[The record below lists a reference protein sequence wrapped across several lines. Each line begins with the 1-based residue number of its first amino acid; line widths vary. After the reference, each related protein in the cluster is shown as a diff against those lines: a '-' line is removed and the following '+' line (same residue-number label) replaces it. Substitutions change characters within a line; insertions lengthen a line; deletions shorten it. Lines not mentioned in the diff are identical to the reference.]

1 MKQKIHILLVEDD
14 LLSRLSLK
22 SRLESVAVVTEA
34 QTAKEAL
41 DALALSHYDLAFVD
55 LDLDYQLAG
64 LDIVR
69 ALKEKN
75 IHTVVLS
82 GREDDKVIEEAY
94 VRGCKDYLSKPFSKE
109 AIEAVL
115 KKYQHSH
122 IDLLG
127 KLKAT
132 LLTEDSQLS
141 SQLKVIEQA
150 VFGNHPI
157 LLTGESGTGKTF
169 LAKYIHEL
177 IGADKPFIHLNC
189 AEISE
194 NLLESELFGH
204 EKGAF
209 TGAVKTKKGLMELA
223 SGGVLFLDEIA
234 TLPINLQKKLLK
246 AIEEKTFYP
255 VGAEKSVT
263 SDFRLISATCENLKE
278 KVSKGEFREDF
289 LFRLEGFNIYLKSLR
304 ERNTDIDSLIN
315 FFLKKNKRRIVLSG
329 AARDL
334 MHSYSWPGNI
344 RELQKVI
351 EVLRSSE
358 KGIIEESDVS
368 VLLQKPSSNVAE
380 NKLDLSYISEIG
392 LPAYLEK
399 VEARV
404 LEEVLNLNNGK
415 VRKTLSDLKL
425 SNNSFYRIMTNV
437 KGKGGKYGEA

>member
-1 MKQKIHILLVEDD
+1 MD
-14 LLSRLSLK
+14 
-22 SRLESVAVVTEA
+22 AVSSTRF
-34 QTAKEAL
+34 
-41 DALALSHYDLAFVD
+41 DLAFVD

-64 LDIVR
+64 LDVIR
-69 ALKEKN
+69 CLKEKDVHS
-75 IHTVVLS
+75 IVLS

-94 VRGCKDYLSKPFSKE
+94 KLGCKDYLSKPFSKE

-115 KKYQHSH
+115 KKYHHTH

-127 KLKAT
+127 KLKAS
-132 LLTEDSQLS
+132 LLTQDHELS

-177 IGADKPFIHLNC
+177 VGTDRPFIHLNC

-209 TGAVKTKKGLMELA
+209 TGAVKAKKGLMELA
-223 SGGVLFLDEIA
+223 SGGILFLDEIA

-255 VGAEKSVT
+255 VGSEKSVT

-289 LFRLEGFNIYLKSLR
+289 LFRLEGFNVYLKSLR
-304 ERNTDIDSLIN
+304 ERTSDIDNLIN
-315 FFLKKNKRRIVLSG
+315 FFLRKNKRRIVLSTE
-329 AARDL
+329 AREL
-334 MHSYSWPGNI
+334 MRSYAWPGNI

-351 EVLRSSE
+351 EVLRSND

-368 VLLQKPSSNVAE
+368 VLLQKEIAIASDK
-380 NKLDLSYISEIG
+380 KLDLAYITEIG
-392 LPAYLEK
+392 LPTYLEK
-399 VEARV
+399 LEAQILEQV
-404 LEEVLNLNNGK
+404 LTSNSGK
-415 VRKTLSDLKL
+415 VRKTLTDLKL

-437 KGKGGKYGEA
+437 KAKGVGDAEAQ